1 MSETAST
8 PPARRETPN
17 AASVNP
23 SRAAPE
29 KIAIPSLRGGSS
41 KPVAYDPAQDRMGKN
56 PVFER
61 TDEDDGT
68 VGLQGIHATAGHLAA
83 LRAKQQAAI
92 AASPIAQEAYVPTPA
107 TKTTKFDTQEQ
118 QDRAAR
124 GATPETNTAIPDA
137 TAHPAAPESARP
149 PTNPIQRA
157 IDARRVT
164 GADAKPPTGTPK
176 PTIAP
181 STPPSRASTPPSR
194 ANTPPATH
202 RASTS
207 APSDTEPTSAAEP
220 HDEHEHED
228 VAPKDVGSSHEN
240 AVPSQAS

>member
-1 MSETAST
+1 MSETSSAAGT
-8 PPARRETPN
+8 PPVRRETPS
-17 AASVNP
+17 AFSTNP
-23 SRAAPE
+23 GRAAPE

-61 TDEDDGT
+61 TDEDDDT
-68 VGLQGIHATAGHLAA
+68 VGLQGIQATAGHLAA
-83 LRAKQQAAI
+83 LREKKQAAI
-92 AASPIAQEAYVPTPA
+92 AASPVAQRSYVPTPA
-107 TKTTKFDTQEQ
+107 TKTTKFDTEEQ
-118 QDRAAR
+118 QAKAAR

-157 IDARRVT
+157 IDARRAL
-164 GADAKPPTGTPK
+164 GADAKPPTGIPK

-181 STPPSRASTPPSR
+181 SAPPSRASTPP
-194 ANTPPATH
+194 ATH
-202 RASTS
+202 RAAPTPPDK
-207 APSDTEPTSAAEP
+207 PSDTQATSAAEP
-220 HDEHEHED
+220 HEDHEE
-228 VAPKDVGSSHEN
+228 VPPKDVSSAHED